1 MNPFGATLVLL
12 LKARDAQRA
21 ASESRLFRARNR
33 DCNHNA
39 GGNRDAGRVR
49 DAGRAAAKACS
60 YVARGWSR
68 SI

>member
-12 LKARDAQRA
+12 LKARDAEQA
-21 ASESRLFRARNR
+21 ASESRLFRARNM
-33 DCNHNA
+33 DCNRN
-39 GGNRDAGRVR
+39 AGRVR